1 MSFEQKDHLG
11 YNTSVMKNKGFDCVQ
26 MVREIRDNI
35 YLEHK
40 KKGIGITSQI
50 LSQEASQ
57 TDLWKRLH
65 KK

>member
-1 MSFEQKDHLG
+1 
-11 YNTSVMKNKGFDCVQ
+11 MKNKGFDCVQ